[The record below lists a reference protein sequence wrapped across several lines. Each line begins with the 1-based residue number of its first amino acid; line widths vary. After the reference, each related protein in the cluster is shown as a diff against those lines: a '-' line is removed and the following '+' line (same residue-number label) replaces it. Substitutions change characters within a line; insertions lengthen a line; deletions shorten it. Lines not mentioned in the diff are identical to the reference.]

1 MQEEEVAYKKEK
13 RKVLII
19 LGVAQIVVTLAGVVL
34 GRFEA
39 VSSFIAILSAVG
51 WAVGIL
57 AWIKIDAEQRAE
69 DVSSGLRFA
78 IIILGVFALAYYLF
92 KTRGLAG
99 GLKGLGWTLLY
110 FLAFFLVYFVLVVL
124 IFSIFRLTGVVMTPV

>member
-1 MQEEEVAYKKEK
+1 MQDEEAYYKIRK

-39 VSSFIAILSAVG
+39 VSAFIAILSAVG

-57 AWIKIDAEQRAE
+57 AWIKIDAEERAE

-92 KTRGLAG
+92 KTRGLVG
-99 GLKGLGWTLLY
+99 GLKGIGWTLLY
-110 FLAFFLVYFVLVVL
+110 FLAFFVVYFVLVVIL
-124 IFSIFRLTGVVMTPV
+124 FTILGLAGVVRTA